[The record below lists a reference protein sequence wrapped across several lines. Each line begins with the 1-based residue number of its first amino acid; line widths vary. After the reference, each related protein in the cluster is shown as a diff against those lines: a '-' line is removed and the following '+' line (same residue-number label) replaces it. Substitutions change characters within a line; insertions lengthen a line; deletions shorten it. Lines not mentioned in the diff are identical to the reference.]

1 MNYFAINHKR
11 IQTTNSEFPHFMHS
25 EYKATYLLKYLEK
38 FNKKIFLGVMG
49 WILNFNHN
57 IFFSRCDSLCF
68 GNCTWHHI
76 TAICDKY
83 MYFMGSH
90 NQIWIAHFM
99 NLIAIFF
106 LGVMAYALAIVLGI
120 TSLPSVTNV
129 LTWKEFGFVQSKLGW
144 ICLLFACAHDMFY
157 GWPYIGSPS
166 CKVPPTFQV
175 IIFEDNYLYFHIA
188 DMYF

>member
-1 MNYFAINHKR
+1 
-11 IQTTNSEFPHFMHS
+11 
-25 EYKATYLLKYLEK
+25 
-38 FNKKIFLGVMG
+38 MG

-57 IFFSRCDSLCF
+57 FQGVMAYALASHHCHVWQIYVVHGIPQPNL
-68 GNCTWHHI
+68 NCPFHEFWTI
-76 TAICDKY
+76 
-83 MYFMGSH
+83 
-90 NQIWIAHFM
+90 
-99 NLIAIFF
+99 IAILF

-175 IIFEDNYLYFHIA
+175 CIFEDTYLYFHIA
-188 DMYF
+188 DMYLKVNS